1 MKARILTIG
10 LVAAGLGIVPA
21 AAHATSSSSS
31 TGTGATTAT
40 TVKPATPAT
49 PATPAK
55 TTTTTP
61 AKTTPAT
68 PATPAKTTPAKTTTG
83 HYEAVAGTFATQA
96 KADKRLAAITAAGI
110 TGFEVK
116 EIGKKNQRYR
126 VEERHLTKSEAK
138 AAVKSLHKAKFA
150 GSFFKA

>member
-21 AAHATSSSSS
+21 AAHATSSSST

-40 TVKPATPAT
+40 TVK